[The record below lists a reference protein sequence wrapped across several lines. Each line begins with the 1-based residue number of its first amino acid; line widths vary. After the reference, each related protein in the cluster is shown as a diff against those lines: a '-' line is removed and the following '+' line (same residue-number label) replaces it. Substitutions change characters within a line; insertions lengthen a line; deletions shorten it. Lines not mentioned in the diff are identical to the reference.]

1 MHDMLLLSQ
10 LTFLCNIVDPC
21 GTVSLYVY
29 IVLQP
34 NMGIFTSIRE
44 ARVTEALMDLKIV
57 SWSIFLYE
65 QAAVQITK

>member
-1 MHDMLLLSQ
+1 MLLLSQ

-21 GTVSLYVY
+21 GTVTLYVY

-34 NMGIFTSIRE
+34 NMRLSTSMRE

-65 QAAVQITK
+65 QAAVHIIK